1 MYQKISEQTIDKS
14 NPDINAFIIN
24 LSEFHVLKMHNIN
37 QDLVLYLDNKPIFKT
52 KYKKKIHKL
61 VAIGFAFTGCGTIDW
76 YKITDLKSGVMKGES
91 FVK

>member
-1 MYQKISEQTIDKS
+1 MITTYNIFGQQT
-14 NPDINAFIIN
+14 
-24 LSEFHVLKMHNIN
+24 H
-37 QDLVLYLDNKPIFKT
+37 FKT
-52 KYKKKIHKL
+52 KYKKKIHRL